1 MQRGR
6 KEGLATRNNKLD
18 FGDFGLQALESAH
31 VSGQQLEAVR
41 VAVNRH
47 LHRKG
52 KVWLRLFP
60 DKPITK
66 KPLEVRMGKGKGN
79 PEGWVAV
86 VKPGNMIVEIS
97 GCSERLAKEALAR
110 AASKLPCRC
119 KLLVRYGVAS

>member
-1 MQRGR
+1 M
-6 KEGLATRNNKLD
+6 
-18 FGDFGLQALESAH
+18 
-31 VSGQQLEAVR
+31 
-41 VAVNRH
+41 AVNRH

-79 PEGWVAV
+79 PEGWVAAI
-86 VKPGNMIVEIS
+86 KPGNMIVEIS

-110 AASKLPCRC
+110 ASSKLPCRC
-119 KLLVRYGVAS
+119 KLLVRHGATG